1 MWKKLFTKAT
11 LVRTLSGILLV
22 IIAIITLI
30 TGGDILF
37 FTIAAISLIGMTE
50 LYHVLDIQKKPLGIT
65 GYYHLHENGNFF
77 LKR

>member
-50 LYHVLDIQKKPLGIT
+50 LYHVLDIQKQESPIIQLYIFKKKNI
-65 GYYHLHENGNFF
+65 
-77 LKR
+77 RC

>member
-37 FTIAAISLIGMTE
+37 FTIAAISLMS
-50 LYHVLDIQKKPLGIT
+50 
-65 GYYHLHENGNFF
+65 
-77 LKR
+77 

>member
-65 GYYHLHENGNFF
+65 
-77 LKR
+77 